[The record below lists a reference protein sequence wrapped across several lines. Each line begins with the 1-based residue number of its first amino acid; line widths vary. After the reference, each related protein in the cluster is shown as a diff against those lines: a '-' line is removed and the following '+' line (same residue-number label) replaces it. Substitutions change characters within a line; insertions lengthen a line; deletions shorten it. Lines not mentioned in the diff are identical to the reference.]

1 MNRELPDVQ
10 AGFRKGRG
18 TRDQIANIHWIM
30 EKAREFQKNIYF
42 CFIDNAKAFDG
53 VDHNKLWKILKEI
66 VDENPFLG
74 KFYEDIDEWSFQ
86 TEMFFLCNRY
96 KQLEDINIKY
106 LNQRKPVVADY
117 HIFKNVIFASRTLKD
132 SQYDKYM
139 QIYRILTQDMPVP
152 NVIVYLTAS
161 LETLQKRIAMRGRE
175 FEKNMDPNYLLQLTK
190 DYETAMD
197 AFKKDHPDI
206 PVLKFNGDD
215 MDFVKNPDDLNVILS
230 ALQNTLL
237 KESK

>member
-1 MNRELPDVQ
+1 MTGVP
-10 AGFRKGRG
+10 
-18 TRDQIANIHWIM
+18 
-30 EKAREFQKNIYF
+30 
-42 CFIDNAKAFDG
+42 FITVEGPIGVGKTSLAKEIST
-53 VDHNKLWKILKEI
+53 HMQLHLLKEI

-117 HIFKNVIFASRTLKD
+117 HIFKNLIFASRTLKD

-175 FEKNMDPNYLLQLTK
+175 FEKNMDPNYLLQLTR

-197 AFKKDHPDI
+197 AFKKDHPEI

>member
-1 MNRELPDVQ
+1 MTGVP
-10 AGFRKGRG
+10 
-18 TRDQIANIHWIM
+18 
-30 EKAREFQKNIYF
+30 
-42 CFIDNAKAFDG
+42 FITVEGPIGVGKTSLAKEIST
-53 VDHNKLWKILKEI
+53 HMQLHLLKEI

-117 HIFKNVIFASRTLKD
+117 HIFKNLIFASRTLKD

-139 QIYRILTQDMPVP
+139 QVYRILTQDMPVP

-161 LETLQKRIAMRGRE
+161 LETLQTRIAMRGRE

-215 MDFVKNPDDLNVILS
+215 MDFVQNPDDLNVILS

>member
-1 MNRELPDVQ
+1 MTGVP
-10 AGFRKGRG
+10 
-18 TRDQIANIHWIM
+18 
-30 EKAREFQKNIYF
+30 
-42 CFIDNAKAFDG
+42 FITVEGPIGVGKTSLAKEIST
-53 VDHNKLWKILKEI
+53 HMQLHLLKEI

-106 LNQRKPVVADY
+106 LDQRKPVVADY
-117 HIFKNVIFASRTLKD
+117 HIFKNLIFASRTLKD
-132 SQYDKYM
+132 AQYDKYM

-161 LETLQKRIAMRGRE
+161 LETLQKRIGMRGRE

-215 MDFVKNPDDLNVILS
+215 MDFVRNPDDLNVILS
-230 ALQNTLL
+230 TLQNTLL

>member
-1 MNRELPDVQ
+1 MTGVP
-10 AGFRKGRG
+10 
-18 TRDQIANIHWIM
+18 
-30 EKAREFQKNIYF
+30 
-42 CFIDNAKAFDG
+42 FITVEGPIGVGKTSLAKEIST
-53 VDHNKLWKILKEI
+53 HMQLHLLKEI

-106 LNQRKPVVADY
+106 LNQKKPVVADY
-117 HIFKNVIFASRTLKD
+117 HIFKNLIFASRTLKD

-161 LETLQKRIAMRGRE
+161 LETLQKRIALRGRE

-197 AFKKDHPDI
+197 TFRKDHPEI

>member
-1 MNRELPDVQ
+1 MTGVP
-10 AGFRKGRG
+10 
-18 TRDQIANIHWIM
+18 
-30 EKAREFQKNIYF
+30 
-42 CFIDNAKAFDG
+42 FITVEGPIGVGKTSLAKEIST
-53 VDHNKLWKILKEI
+53 HMQLHLLKEI

-117 HIFKNVIFASRTLKD
+117 HIFKNLIFASRTLKD

-161 LETLQKRIAMRGRE
+161 LETLQRRIAMRGRE

-197 AFKKDHPDI
+197 TFRKDHPEI

>member
-1 MNRELPDVQ
+1 MTGVP
-10 AGFRKGRG
+10 
-18 TRDQIANIHWIM
+18 
-30 EKAREFQKNIYF
+30 
-42 CFIDNAKAFDG
+42 FITVEGPIGVGKTSLAKEIST
-53 VDHNKLWKILKEI
+53 HMQLHLLKEI

-86 TEMFFLCNRY
+86 TEMFFLFNRY

-175 FEKNMDPNYLLQLTK
+175 FEKNMNPNYLLQLTK

>member
-1 MNRELPDVQ
+1 MTGVP
-10 AGFRKGRG
+10 F
-18 TRDQIANIHWIM
+18 IAVEGPIGVG
-30 EKAREFQKNIYF
+30 KTSL
-42 CFIDNAKAFDG
+42 AKEIST
-53 VDHNKLWKILKEI
+53 HMQLHLLKEI

>member
-1 MNRELPDVQ
+1 MTGVP
-10 AGFRKGRG
+10 
-18 TRDQIANIHWIM
+18 
-30 EKAREFQKNIYF
+30 
-42 CFIDNAKAFDG
+42 FITVEGPIGVGKTSLAKEIST
-53 VDHNKLWKILKEI
+53 HMQLHLLKEI

-117 HIFKNVIFASRTLKD
+117 HIFKNLIFASRTLKD

-197 AFKKDHPDI
+197 AFKKDHPEI

-215 MDFVKNPDDLNVILS
+215 MDFVKHPDDLNVILS

>member
-1 MNRELPDVQ
+1 MTGVP
-10 AGFRKGRG
+10 
-18 TRDQIANIHWIM
+18 
-30 EKAREFQKNIYF
+30 
-42 CFIDNAKAFDG
+42 FITVEGPIGVGKTSLAKEIST
-53 VDHNKLWKILKEI
+53 HMQLHLLKEI

-175 FEKNMDPNYLLQLTK
+175 FEKKMDPNYLLQLTK

>member
-1 MNRELPDVQ
+1 MTGVP
-10 AGFRKGRG
+10 
-18 TRDQIANIHWIM
+18 
-30 EKAREFQKNIYF
+30 
-42 CFIDNAKAFDG
+42 FITVEGPIGVGKTSLAKEIST
-53 VDHNKLWKILKEI
+53 HMQLHLLKEI

-117 HIFKNVIFASRTLKD
+117 HIFKNLIFASRTLKD

-139 QIYRILTQDMPVP
+139 QVYRILTQDMPVP

-161 LETLQKRIAMRGRE
+161 LETLQTRIAMRGRE

-197 AFKKDHPDI
+197 TFKKDHPDI

>member
-1 MNRELPDVQ
+1 MTGVP
-10 AGFRKGRG
+10 
-18 TRDQIANIHWIM
+18 
-30 EKAREFQKNIYF
+30 
-42 CFIDNAKAFDG
+42 FITVEGPIGVGKTSLAKEIST
-53 VDHNKLWKILKEI
+53 HMQLHLLKEI

-161 LETLQKRIAMRGRE
+161 LETLQRRIAMRGRE

>member
-1 MNRELPDVQ
+1 MTGVPFITVEGPIGVGKTSL
-10 AGFRKGRG
+10 AKE
-18 TRDQIANIHWIM
+18 ISIHM
-30 EKAREFQKNIYF
+30 QL
-42 CFIDNAKAFDG
+42 
-53 VDHNKLWKILKEI
+53 HLLKEI

-106 LNQRKPVVADY
+106 LNQKKPVVADY